1 MSGIL
6 QIAYEVI
13 APIFLVVGIA
23 VLYTRRYKPDPR
35 PLADLIFYILAPAI
49 ALDGLSKT
57 NFSPSQLA
65 EVGLMVVIFSA
76 LMSVIGWGAARLLHL
91 DRRTESAFIITVVI
105 MNAANYGVP
114 VNEFAFGQA
123 GREVAIVYFVMSSV
137 VSNTLG
143 VFLASRGNASVKR
156 AFINVLRVP
165 LVYATIFGLAFN
177 IGQVKMPLPIE
188 RAITLLAQGTI
199 PAMLVLLGMQLAQ
212 LRLKGNLRPVLVAS
226 GLRLLASPLVAIV
239 VVTMMGMHGVMRNV
253 SIVESS
259 MPAAVFTGVLTAKY
273 DSNAPFA
280 TAVILISTLAS
291 ILTLS
296 VLLSFLV

>member
-23 VLYTRRYKPDPR
+23 LLYARRFDPDPR
-35 PLADLIFYILAPAI
+35 PIADLIFYILAPAI

-57 NFSPSQLA
+57 SFSPSQLA
-65 EVGLMVVIFSA
+65 EVGIMVVIFSTIMA
-76 LMSVIGWGAARLLHL
+76 LMGWGMSRLLHL

-143 VFLASRGNASVKR
+143 VFLASRGSASVKQ

-165 LVYATIFGLAFN
+165 LVYATVFGLALN
-177 IGQVKMPLPIE
+177 VGKVEMPLPLE
-188 RAITLLAQGTI
+188 RAVTLLAQGTI
-199 PAMLVLLGMQLAQ
+199 PAMLILLGIQLA
-212 LRLKGNLRPVLVAS
+212 RLEIKGNLRPVFVAS
-226 GLRLLASPLVAIV
+226 GLRLLASPIVALLVV
-239 VVTMMGMHGVMRNV
+239 SLMGMQGVVRNV

-296 VLLSFLV
+296 VLLSLLV